1 MNDDDNDELFTKA
14 NLSPEQQARLRER
27 LAHPDQEL
35 LDVITEYLL
44 EEHDDPMRELDL
56 LAMLNTL
63 H

>member
-1 MNDDDNDELFTKA
+1 MTQDARQSLEGRF
-14 NLSPEQQARLRER
+14 ARLRER

-44 EEHDDPMRELDL
+44 EEHDDPVRELDL